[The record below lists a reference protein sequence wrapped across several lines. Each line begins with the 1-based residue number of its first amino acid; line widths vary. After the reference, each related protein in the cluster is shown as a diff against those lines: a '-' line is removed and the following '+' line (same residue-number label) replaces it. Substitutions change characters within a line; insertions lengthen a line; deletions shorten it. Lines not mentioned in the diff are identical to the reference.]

1 MIKTCPDCD
10 NILTYHKESFGETW
24 ICPKCGYGVHY
35 TFEVPNPEKYQEYE
49 KRNK

>member
-1 MIKTCPDCD
+1 MFKTCPDCD

-24 ICPKCGYGVHY
+24 ICPKCGYGIHY
-35 TFEVPNPEKYQEYE
+35 TFEVANPEKYQEYE